1 MFFDIQGEGFF
12 ERVILSACANYFVF
26 LQARLIDIIAPSVSR
41 NSNNSLH
48 FTLFRSSSQY
58 SVDFII
64 VRKVDYKVVC
74 VVEFDSSTHDWPDS
88 VRRDLKLNTVLES
101 ADIFILQS
109 RSPDFLIDAIK
120 SRFF

>member
-1 MFFDIQGEGFF
+1 M
-12 ERVILSACANYFVF
+12 LSACANYFVF
-26 LQARLIDIIAPSVSR
+26 LQVRLIDIIAPSASR

-109 RSPDFLIDAIK
+109 R
-120 SRFF
+120 